1 MGTPNTHCLYLHEE
15 LSTVLC
21 LLIMETVDQELVFDL
36 VVASVTLMPQVLN
49 NHGLNHSA
57 GLSLG
62 KYEALNVV
70 ELINI

>member
-1 MGTPNTHCLYLHEE
+1 
-15 LSTVLC
+15 
-21 LLIMETVDQELVFDL
+21 METVDQELVFDL
-36 VVASVTLMPQVLN
+36 VVASVTLKPQVLN

-62 KYEALNVV
+62 KYEGLTVV